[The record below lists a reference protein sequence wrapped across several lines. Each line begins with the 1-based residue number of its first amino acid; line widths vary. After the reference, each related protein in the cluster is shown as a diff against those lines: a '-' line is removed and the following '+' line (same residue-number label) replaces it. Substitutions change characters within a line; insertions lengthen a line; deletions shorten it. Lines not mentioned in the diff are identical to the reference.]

1 MCSLP
6 STQEVGISVLCLTV
20 SSLLSFIIDD
30 RVLFLIVPVSVFQE
44 LEAKTFEELT
54 GCDPDILQQKAWDAK
69 QQAKAGCSP
78 EYIAALAK
86 FTRKDC
92 VENVPQYT
100 PASKCPPE
108 EALLHGE
115 KPPTALELRAFLQQ
129 TQGFMPQYTG
139 YSYTANEYDDPLS
152 QEFWIHNDERKH
164 LRAAKVAK
172 LWNDTKAASERPGH

>member
-1 MCSLP
+1 M
-6 STQEVGISVLCLTV
+6 
-20 SSLLSFIIDD
+20 LSFIIDD